1 VFHVIKQHAQNRHNS
16 LYSCLKICHIE
27 KEKGGEL
34 ALFFSKGQNYDQLA
48 KFKRGQTVDK
58 YK

>member
-1 VFHVIKQHAQNRHNS
+1 MKQHAQNRHNS

-27 KEKGGEL
+27 KGKGGEL